1 MTTKANRPFV
11 LVAIAAAFVAVML
24 EQSSAS
30 QRISIAQLNATTT
43 VVRINE
49 PIVNQRLTEYRSITF
64 QPGDTVMV
72 RAGGCVQT
80 GGHGRT
86 WKRYVNPSGAN
97 SDRLYHGLIW
107 IPGVMGGLVRLQGWV
122 DRPLT
127 VPPGVN
133 PSLLFLRLG
142 YEDDGYGDNS
152 YSAHDDG
159 TEDQCKGTG
168 GGAAWIELTI
178 SHHVTTPP
186 PPLAAPF
193 DVVAAAA
200 DENGIPL
207 NPRWGSQV
215 PAPGVLPTSGL
226 CGLPWTAPCTTQAPA
241 IDKYW
246 LCSGHG
252 PLGGHANWTPAT
264 FEGIA
269 MWNSHSTPG
278 TDDDYNVD
286 LVTNASAALTQNN
299 PEVLHNEFD
308 SDETIDHFT
317 TSWWQG
323 FHDAVDASDDA
334 ARAVIDGKYLV
345 MTGLLGLD
353 CAHSCGS
360 ELHPVWVFALRVNDS
375 PNDETWAMF
384 VRNWGNEGFC
394 GDQEHYLDLQTIRI
408 RLPWRA
414 GATAVSIQ
422 GAEFKTNSQGVT
434 GPSLEPVTNQSLSV
448 VFTLPPPEA
457 HARVNGVLHLQW
469 SGAAV
474 APRALTT
481 PINVADLR
489 ARIQRQAVRDGAEP
503 EERTARALEQ
513 MPAAERQRL
522 LASLPPKSNER
533 DSVALA
539 ARMNPPGPPHA
550 IPARPRVR
558 AEANDPVANARRQ
571 RKDIVGKGV
580 GGRIQ

>member
-1 MTTKANRPFV
+1 MRSIATRPFV
-11 LVAIAAAFVAVML
+11 PLILAVAFLVVLL
-24 EQSSAS
+24 ERSQAS
-30 QRISIAQLNATTT
+30 QRISISQPNPTTT
-43 VVRINE
+43 IVRIDE
-49 PIVNQRLTEYRSITF
+49 PIVNQRLTEYRSVTF
-64 QPGDTVMV
+64 QPGDVVTIA
-72 RAGGCVQT
+72 AGGCVQT

-86 WKRYVNPSGAN
+86 WKRYVNPSGDN

-107 IPGVMGGLVRLQGWV
+107 IPGVMGGPVRVQGWV
-122 DRPLT
+122 GRPLT
-127 VPPGVN
+127 VPPGVL
-133 PSLLFLRLG
+133 PAQAFLRLG
-142 YEDDGYGDNS
+142 YEDDGFADNS

-159 TEDQCKGTG
+159 TADQCKGTG
-168 GGAAWIELTI
+168 GGAAWIQITI
-178 SHHVTTPP
+178 VRRATPP
-186 PPLAAPF
+186 PVVTAPF
-193 DVVAAAA
+193 DVVVSAA

-215 PAPGVLPTSGL
+215 PAPGVLPSTGS
-226 CGLPWTAPCTTQAPA
+226 CGQPWLPPCTSQAPA

-269 MWNSHSTPG
+269 LWDEHSTPG
-278 TDDDYNVD
+278 TDDDYNIN
-286 LVTNASAALTQNN
+286 LVTNASSALTENN
-299 PEVLHNEFD
+299 PAALHNEFD
-308 SDETIDHFT
+308 SDETIDHFR

-323 FHDAVDASDDA
+323 FHDAVDASDAA
-334 ARAVIDGKYLV
+334 ARTVIDGKYAV

-384 VRNWGNEGFC
+384 VRNWGNEGYC

-414 GATAVSIQ
+414 GATSVAVQ
-422 GAEFKTNSQGVT
+422 KAEFLTNNTQVT
-434 GPSLEPVTNQSLSV
+434 GPSLEPVTNQSVSV

-469 SGAAV
+469 SGVAVAARAQAAV
-474 APRALTT
+474 
-481 PINVADLR
+481 NVADLR
-489 ARIQRQAVRDGAEP
+489 TRIARQKVRDGAEP
-503 EERTARALEQ
+503 EERVTGALGR
-513 MPAAERQRL
+513 MPAAARQQL
-522 LASLPPKSNER
+522 MASLPVKSTDR
-533 DSVALA
+533 DGVALTV
-539 ARMNPPGPPHA
+539 RMAPAGGPHA
-550 IPARPRVR
+550 VPTTRPRFRSVV
-558 AEANDPVANARRQ
+558 NDPIANTKRQ
-571 RKDIVGKGV
+571 RKDVVGRAI